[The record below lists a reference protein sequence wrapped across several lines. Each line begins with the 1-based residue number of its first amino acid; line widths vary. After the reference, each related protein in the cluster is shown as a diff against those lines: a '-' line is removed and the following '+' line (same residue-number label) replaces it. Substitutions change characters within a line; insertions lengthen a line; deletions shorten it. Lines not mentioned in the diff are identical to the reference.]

1 MLYWNAHM
9 TKPEVG
15 KLYVGATRQNDGKTM
30 VSLGLL
36 HALGKRVNHIGY
48 MKPVGQQY
56 VEIDGSQI
64 DKDAVLMHQAYHLGD
79 HLEDMSPIAVRKG
92 FTEDYIVR
100 GRPATLAA
108 KILKASRRLCQG
120 KDLVLVEGTG
130 HAGVGSVF
138 DTSNSDVAKLL
149 GAKVIIISC
158 GGIGRPIDEIMLNI
172 TKFQVDKVDIVGV
185 IFNKVRAEKYDKVN
199 RLVRLGMKRK
209 KIPVLGVIPFVEML
223 SNPTLK
229 ELLEDLGGE
238 LICGEKGL
246 KNQSGKMVIGAMPPR
261 DALDYFTPNCLLITP
276 GNRDDLILAAMSTS
290 TLDHDK
296 SKAVSGIVL
305 TCGIE
310 PHPNILHL
318 VKQTDIPIILVK
330 HDTFTTAS
338 KIYGAVYKL
347 RAEETA
353 KVQECG
359 RLVEQYVDIDQIMQ
373 AMK

>member
-1 MLYWNAHM
+1 
-9 TKPEVG
+9 
-15 KLYVGATRQNDGKTM
+15 
-30 VSLGLL
+30 
-36 HALGKRVNHIGY
+36 
-48 MKPVGQQY
+48 
-56 VEIDGSQI
+56 
-64 DKDAVLMHQAYHLGD
+64 
-79 HLEDMSPIAVRKG
+79 
-92 FTEDYIVR
+92 
-100 GRPATLAA
+100 
-108 KILKASRRLCQG
+108 
-120 KDLVLVEGTG
+120 
-130 HAGVGSVF
+130 
-138 DTSNSDVAKLL
+138 
-149 GAKVIIISC
+149 
-158 GGIGRPIDEIMLNI
+158 
-172 TKFQVDKVDIVGV
+172 
-185 IFNKVRAEKYDKVN
+185 
-199 RLVRLGMKRK
+199 MKRK

-290 TLDHDK
+290 TLEHDK
-296 SKAVSGIVL
+296 TKAVSGIVL

-318 VKQTDIPIILVK
+318 IKQTDIPIILVK

-359 RLVEQYVDIDQIMQ
+359 RLVEQYVDIDRIMQ